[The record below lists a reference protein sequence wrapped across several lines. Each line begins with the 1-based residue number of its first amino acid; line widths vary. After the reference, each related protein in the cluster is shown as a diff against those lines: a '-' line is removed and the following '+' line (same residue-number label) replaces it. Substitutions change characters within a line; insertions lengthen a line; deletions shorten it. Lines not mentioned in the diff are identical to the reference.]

1 MKERIIPLRWEYI
14 DELLAQIDHHLMSA
28 RMPTILRM
36 RARVMTEEL
45 FYALTSAEGAQTG
58 RLRCTCPAP
67 NQIRLQYRNE
77 RGPLTAD
84 LDVLKSLLS
93 STSGYGIRAEFESGC
108 CTFTVG
114 VR

>member
-1 MKERIIPLRWEYI
+1 MKERIIPLQWEYI
-14 DELLAQIDHHLMSA
+14 DELLEQIDRHLMAA

-45 FYALTSAEGAQTG
+45 FYSLTSAEGAQTG

-77 RGPLTAD
+77 RGPLMAD
-84 LDVLKSLLS
+84 FGVLKSLLS
-93 STSGYGIRAEFESGC
+93 GVSGYGIKAEFEAGC

>member
-1 MKERIIPLRWEYI
+1 MKERIIPLQWECI
-14 DELLAQIDHHLMSA
+14 DELLEQIDRHLMSA

-36 RARVMTEEL
+36 RTRVLTEEL
-45 FYALTSAEGAQTG
+45 FYSLVSAEGAKTG
-58 RLRCTCPAP
+58 RMRCTCPAP
-67 NQIRLQYRNE
+67 NQVRLQYRNE
-77 RGPLTAD
+77 RGPLEPD

-93 STSGYGIRAEFESGC
+93 GTSGYGIKGEFERGG